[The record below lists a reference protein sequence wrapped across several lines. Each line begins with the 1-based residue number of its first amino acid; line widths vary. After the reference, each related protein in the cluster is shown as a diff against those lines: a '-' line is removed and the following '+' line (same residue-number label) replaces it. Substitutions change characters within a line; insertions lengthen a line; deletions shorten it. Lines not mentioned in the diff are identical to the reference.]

1 MKVLAIIFD
10 GFEEE
15 EAMAPFALLKRAK
28 IELDIASSNITA
40 RGSHNLYLTNLK
52 LIDEINY
59 KNYDMLLLPGG
70 AHWRLL
76 EQSSFVLNAIKY
88 FMDNNK
94 VVGAICAA
102 PTILGRMGYLKNK
115 NYTCFT
121 SMNDDFGGNYIDKKV
136 VVDGNL
142 ITARSVASAIVF
154 AYAIIEKLLGKEALN
169 KIKEQIYEKED

>member
-1 MKVLAIIFD
+1 
-10 GFEEE
+10 
-15 EAMAPFALLKRAK
+15 
-28 IELDIASSNITA
+28 
-40 RGSHNLYLTNLK
+40 
-52 LIDEINY
+52 
-59 KNYDMLLLPGG
+59 MLLLPGG

-121 SMNDDFGGNYIDKKV
+121 SMNDDFGGKYIDKKV

>member
-15 EAMAPFALLKRAK
+15 EAMAPFALLRRAG
-28 IELDIASSNITA
+28 ITLDIASSNNTV

-52 LIDEINY
+52 LIDEVSY
-59 KNYDMLLLPGG
+59 KDYDMLLLPGG
-70 AHWRLL
+70 AHYKLL
-76 EQSSFVLNAIKY
+76 VQSKFVLDAITY
-88 FMDNNK
+88 FMENNK
-94 VVGAICAA
+94 LISAICAS
-102 PTILGRMGYLKNK
+102 PTILGKMGYLKNR

-121 SMNDDFGGNYIDKKV
+121 SMNADFGGTYIDKKV

-142 ITARSVASAIVF
+142 ITARSVASALVF
-154 AYAIIEKLLGKEALN
+154 AYAIIEKLLGKDALN